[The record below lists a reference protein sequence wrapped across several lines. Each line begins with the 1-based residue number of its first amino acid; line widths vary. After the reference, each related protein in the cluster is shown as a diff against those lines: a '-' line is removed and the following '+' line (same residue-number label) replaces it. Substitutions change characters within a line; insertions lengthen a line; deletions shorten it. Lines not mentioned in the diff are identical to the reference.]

1 MRVKMS
7 KIKSFVYDL
16 FYNEEKRK
24 WYYHIDN
31 YFINV
36 LIIFNV
42 IAIILASFRT
52 INNQFFEFFRDFELF
67 SVVVFSIEYLLRL
80 WVSDVHYITK
90 KHHKGSKISAR
101 LKYMFS
107 FYGIIDL
114 IAILPFYLPVFI
126 KLDLRMLRILRITR
140 MFRLFKVAHYS
151 KSLQLMGTVLKN
163 KKGELLVTISIALII
178 VLVSSSLMYE
188 IEKNVQPDNFPN
200 VFAAMWWAFATLT
213 TIGYGD
219 VYPISVI
226 GKVLAIITAFF
237 GIGLIAIPTGIL
249 ASGFSEE
256 LQKKAKSKR
265 EIPISNTDFKFC
277 PYCGKPVDECEESE
291 E

>member
-1 MRVKMS
+1 MS

-31 YFINV
+31 YFINI
-36 LIIFNV
+36 LIILNV
-42 IAIILASFRT
+42 IAIILASFRS
-52 INNQFFEFFRDFELF
+52 INNQFFGFFRDFEIF

-80 WVSDVHYITK
+80 WVSDVHYFTK

-101 LKYMFS
+101 VKYIFS

-226 GKVLAIITAFF
+226 GKILAIITAFF

-256 LQKKAKSKR
+256 LQKKSKSKK
-265 EIPISNTDFKFC
+265 EIPIKNTDFTFC
-277 PYCGKPVDECEESE
+277 PYCGKPVKEYHGSAK
-291 E
+291 